1 MIHYSCE
8 GRIEK
13 SVPWDHRLSS
23 LGEPRGAKRRSSG
36 QIFLFYPYTHDRFLY
51 IFCLTIPYGQNLARY
66 QTWCLCL
73 KTRTVLTCTQCRRDQ
88 STVYRWKAG
97 DLCARI
103 TFMSRRISFHNFVLF
118 SFITQSNKLFVLSN
132 SDTCHSIKTSIS
144 YFIHLSTNK
153 LCFMKRVFS
162 TSFDWFMSSVC
173 SYYSTVEFV

>member
-1 MIHYSCE
+1 MC
-8 GRIEK
+8 
-13 SVPWDHRLSS
+13 VT
-23 LGEPRGAKRRSSG
+23 GALH
-36 QIFLFYPYTHDRFLY
+36 IV
-51 IFCLTIPYGQNLARY
+51 CLQCY

-73 KTRTVLTCTQCRRDQ
+73 KTRTVLTCTRCRRDQ

-132 SDTCHSIKTSIS
+132 SDTCHSIQTSIS

-153 LCFMKRVFS
+153 LCFMKRVVS
-162 TSFDWFMSSVC
+162 TTYDWFMSSVY
-173 SYYSTVEFV
+173 SYYSTVEHCLKADMFCMSLGVHLYVNRFSCIGFSMKV